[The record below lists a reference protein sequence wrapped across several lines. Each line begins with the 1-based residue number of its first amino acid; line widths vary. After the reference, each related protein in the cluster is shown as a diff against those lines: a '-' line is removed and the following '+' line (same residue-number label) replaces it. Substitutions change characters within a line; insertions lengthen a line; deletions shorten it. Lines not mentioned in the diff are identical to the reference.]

1 VREQLVA
8 AQQKLPAHLPGIPLE
23 LLGVCGVMALSG
35 LLLLWPGLSLLS
47 DGFPLL
53 GDGSFGL
60 AVGLLAI
67 DIGALIVALAAAF
80 GLLAWRLS
88 HGDRVARGMSY
99 ILLGS
104 IVFAVI
110 VGGSHPTG
118 LIVVMLLSVACLIV
132 LAAAP
137 NVRQFFTGAAA
148 PGAGQPVSVTIARTL
163 LTWFAVA
170 AIFLGVTFLPMGVI
184 GGQMVLAGIIFLAV
198 GIGVFLLSSRL
209 ARGEP
214 TARLIVTILMAVYA
228 LLALIGG
235 GRNTA
240 TLLDLGI
247 AAGIVC
253 LLWLPQDAKD
263 FFAQHAAQSPAPVQS
278 PYAAPG
284 YGAPGNGVPGYG
296 APGSGAPG
304 QGGPGYGGSGYW
316 DSGYAGPGTGSGGAG
331 SGGAG
336 SGGAGSAFG
345 GPSYGGQ
352 GYGGQPDDGQVGG
365 RPAGGP
371 GYGGGYSGA
380 GYNGASSGNSPSYGN
395 GAGYQN
401 GAGYGQPGGD
411 GQGGFR

>member
-1 VREQLVA
+1 
-8 AQQKLPAHLPGIPLE
+8 
-23 LLGVCGVMALSG
+23 
-35 LLLLWPGLSLLS
+35 
-47 DGFPLL
+47 
-53 GDGSFGL
+53 
-60 AVGLLAI
+60 
-67 DIGALIVALAAAF
+67 
-80 GLLAWRLS
+80 
-88 HGDRVARGMSY
+88 MSY

-184 GGQMVLAGIIFLAV
+184 GGQMVLAGIVFLAV

-214 TARLIVTILMAVYA
+214 TARLIATILMAVYA

-284 YGAPGNGVPGYG
+284 YGAPG
-296 APGSGAPG
+296 SGAPG
-304 QGGPGYGGSGYW
+304 QGGPGYGGPGYW
-316 DSGYAGPGTGSGGAG
+316 DSGYAGPGTG

-365 RPAGGP
+365 PSAGGL
-371 GYGGGYSGA
+371 GYGGGYSGAGYNGA